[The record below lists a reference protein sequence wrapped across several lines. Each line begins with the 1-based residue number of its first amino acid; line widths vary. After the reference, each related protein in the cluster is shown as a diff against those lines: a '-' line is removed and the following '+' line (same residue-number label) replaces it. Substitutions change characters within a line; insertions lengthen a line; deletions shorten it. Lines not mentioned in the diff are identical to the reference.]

1 MTPERMARLVAQW
14 VRFYTRGLPSSV
26 AERRVD
32 ELDADV
38 HDQIAHERACGT
50 TEWRIVLGIGSRLV
64 RGVGADAAWRG
75 RQAKATAR
83 MSSAAL
89 RSVLRVGLV
98 AALILSVPLVAMQV
112 TDEVVWSRF
121 DFVVAGTI
129 LVGTGLLLELAA
141 RTARNHSYRA
151 AAVVAIAAAF
161 LLVWLN
167 LAVGIIG
174 EPNEPANALYIGVL
188 AVGVAGALLARFRPT
203 GMARAA
209 LATALAQALVAV
221 VALLAGKAQSP
232 VSSVSEIVA
241 LNGMFVALFI
251 ASAWLFRH
259 AARRQP
265 PVGARS

>member
-1 MTPERMARLVAQW
+1 
-14 VRFYTRGLPSSV
+14 
-26 AERRVD
+26 
-32 ELDADV
+32 
-38 HDQIAHERACGT
+38 
-50 TEWRIVLGIGSRLV
+50 
-64 RGVGADAAWRG
+64 
-75 RQAKATAR
+75 

-89 RSVLRVGLV
+89 RSVLRVGLI

-121 DFVVAGTI
+121 DFVVAGML

-141 RTARNHSYRA
+141 RTARNHSYRV

-174 EPNEPANALYIGVL
+174 EPEEPANALYIGVL

-209 LATALAQALVAV
+209 FATALAQALVAV

-259 AARRQP
+259 AARRQRP
-265 PVGARS
+265 WAHAAESSARRRRMIAGKPLSGRTRGDPMRQAFMSIEKGFTTYSEGMTRVAERAQPWDPGACRRR